1 MFPGTI
7 PQATGRRTRREE
19 DRTAENVSQ
28 LGKGPL
34 EELKLGRDRR
44 ETQRREAGFEEA
56 NLWGRRCRLWNLECQ
71 VMEKS
76 GHCLEGG
83 TQDPGEACARSR
95 EVLSLFNAP
104 DSVLHILIVD
114 VSICLAGKD
123 KSLPLRQTPDE
134 SVSNTSSR
142 GTFSIGASG
151 LCDAMRMTSRQPR
164 EQQNSRASTGHH
176 SLSSHTKTHQSL
188 SSFSSR
194 IVASETP
201 SAASHNAHTKTPASQ
216 SKPTFKLVDPFGRPG
231 RLIQSTASPKKKSPV
246 AEDKTTPVVSPSQP
260 ASFKPVL
267 SLCCLALSMHLLL
280 PQRGVPRVA
289 YACHFLA
296 AVPSLFSF

>member
-1 MFPGTI
+1 M
-7 PQATGRRTRREE
+7 
-19 DRTAENVSQ
+19 SQ

-83 TQDPGEACARSR
+83 TGDPGDACARSR
-95 EVLSLFNAP
+95 EIRDLFNAP
-104 DSVLHILIVD
+104 DSIFYRFIVD
-114 VSICLAGKD
+114 TSIGLAGKH
-123 KSLPLRQTPDE
+123 KSLPLRQTPDD
-134 SVSNTSSR
+134 SVLGTFSR

-176 SLSSHTKTHQSL
+176 SLSSHTKTHKPL
-188 SSFSSR
+188 SSSSSC
-194 IVASETP
+194 IAASETP
-201 SAASHNAHTKTPASQ
+201 SATSRNAHTKTPASQ
-216 SKPTFKLVDPFGRPG
+216 SKPTFKPIDPFGRPG
-231 RLIQSTASPKKKSPV
+231 RLIQSPPHLKKKK
-246 AEDKTTPVVSPSQP
+246 KTKQP
-260 ASFKPVL
+260 L
-267 SLCCLALSMHLLL
+267 
-280 PQRGVPRVA
+280 
-289 YACHFLA
+289 
-296 AVPSLFSF
+296 